1 MYYNGNN
8 FNITIICQYIK
19 SFLPANKIHIYN
31 KYQTYRT
38 RNKND
43 MPTIYYFVGIIKYQI
58 KKLNVIPRQSELK
71 KTSDT
76 QLKNAILIL
85 SIL

>member
-1 MYYNGNN
+1 
-8 FNITIICQYIK
+8 
-19 SFLPANKIHIYN
+19 
-31 KYQTYRT
+31 
-38 RNKND
+38 
-43 MPTIYYFVGIIKYQI
+43 MPTIYYVVGIIKYQI

-85 SIL
+85 SNL